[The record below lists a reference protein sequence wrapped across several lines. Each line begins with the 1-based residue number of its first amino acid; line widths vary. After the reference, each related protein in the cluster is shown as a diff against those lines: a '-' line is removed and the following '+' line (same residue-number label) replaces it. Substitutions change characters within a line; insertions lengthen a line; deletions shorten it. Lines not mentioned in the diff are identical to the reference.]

1 MSLVLYEPVDGAIIT
16 SVQTTHFQKMISVGD
31 CMVRLNDCKIKNSQD
46 IYKCL
51 EKINPKNNNLKNQKL
66 EDYGI
71 ETKFSPTVILDSQK
85 MKQLNSEDKG
95 GINSVDG
102 YEENILKN
110 TKNKKTVISK
120 QQDPKEIKK
129 GGGGDDFLIITLDSG
144 KQLKVYVLDEE
155 KLRSTENIVT
165 SIDTSESLSQL
176 VELHDF
182 SKFQNVN
189 EAVESTQKLIQSEL
203 SDKLMNFLQ
212 DSVVNKKLKDS
223 LAICDLKLGS
233 KIQDKLGIK
242 CIYDKQLQQLM
253 KTIRSQITSIVGDV
267 SPNEM
272 RTMSR
277 GLSHSLSRHKLKFSP
292 EKVDTMVVQAISLL
306 SDMEKELNIYSM
318 RVKEWYG
325 WHFPELVDLI
335 DDHILYSRI
344 VNFVGV
350 RNNIPKLDLKEFFQ
364 NLDTYEEGNE
374 EDVNDTIEQIRSVA
388 KVSMGTEISEDDI
401 MNIQYLASQVVSMA
415 EGRQQ
420 LLDYLKNRMTAIAP
434 NLTSLVGEIVGAK
447 LIAKAGSLIS
457 LAKHPAS
464 TIQILGA
471 EKALFRALKTD
482 HDTPKYGLI
491 YHASLVGQ
499 ATPKNRGRISRI
511 LAAKCALAI
520 RVDSLGEDPDNSLG
534 IRVREIVE
542 RKVRQFEERGDY
554 HTNRKVRN
562 SQGGFRN
569 QNIDEEMRNKFKSA
583 YNEENDFDMRRNN
596 SKRDYQNRNNYN
608 DDENNFKKR
617 RFNNR
622 K

>member
-1 MSLVLYEPVDGAIIT
+1 MLILYETPVG
-16 SVQTTHFQKMISVGD
+16 
-31 CMVRLNDCKIKNSQD
+31 
-46 IYKCL
+46 YCL
-51 EKINPKNNNLKNQKL
+51 FK
-66 EDYGI
+66 
-71 ETKFSPTVILDSQK
+71 
-85 MKQLNSEDKG
+85 
-95 GINSVDG
+95 
-102 YEENILKN
+102 
-110 TKNKKTVISK
+110 
-120 QQDPKEIKK
+120 
-129 GGGGDDFLIITLDSG
+129 
-144 KQLKVYVLDEE
+144 VLDEE
-155 KLRSTENIVT
+155 KLRSTKNIVT
-165 SIDTSESLSQL
+165 SIDNSEALSQL

-203 SDKLMNFLQ
+203 SGKLMNFLQ
-212 DSVVNKKLKDS
+212 ESVVDKKLKDS

-253 KTIRSQITSIVGDV
+253 KSIRSQITSIVGDV
-267 SPNEM
+267 SPDEM

-596 SKRDYQNRNNYN
+596 PKRNYQNRNDYN
-608 DDENNFKKR
+608 DDDDNNFKKR